1 MTQLRDLENTHHEKV
16 TEIAVDLLERF
27 VKKQLD
33 EEPHE
38 DLRVVSVL
46 GSAVYT
52 SYYASTYSVSHLCFL
67 HVACMVF

>member
-16 TEIAVDLLERF
+16 TDIAVNLLERF

-38 DLRVVSVL
+38 DLRVVN
-46 GSAVYT
+46 T
-52 SYYASTYSVSHLCFL
+52 
-67 HVACMVF
+67 